1 MFIETLAG
9 SSTLKIVSLKKYIYF
24 KSVGLEYSMTLLLT
38 FALGKISSWE
48 NNIFYYIARSA
59 LGTETAKTKKSL
71 ILSFSLTLNEVRNWK
86 GIGWH
91 CHFNINYRHASHVLV
106 NDRLYI
112 WRWPHKFIMELRNS
126 YCLVTS

>member
-48 NNIFYYIARSA
+48 NNIFYYIAHSA

-71 ILSFSLTLNEVRNWK
+71 ILSFSLTLNEMRN
-86 GIGWH
+86 
-91 CHFNINYRHASHVLV
+91 
-106 NDRLYI
+106 
-112 WRWPHKFIMELRNS
+112 
-126 YCLVTS
+126 